1 MGAVRWMLAK
11 DIRIL
16 RRSPVLTGL
25 LIVYPTVIAILIG
38 LALSRGPGLPR
49 VAFLNEIPPSQAV
62 ITLGSTRIDTTRYE
76 RQLFQA
82 IKPVDVSTR
91 AQAIADV
98 RDGSTLA
105 ALIIPSDL
113 PHLLASADQSAY
125 VQVIYNGDA
134 INQSLVEDALESSSR
149 RPTPSSPSS
158 SRRSPAAT
166 STCCS
171 PADGSSFLGLNFNV
185 LGLRDSATI
194 LNHVLSGLPTGS
206 PLRARLAPVA
216 SFAKIA
222 VENLASSKAVIGAV
236 GAPIVVHQQIISGH
250 RTPLDYY
257 AVAVAVTVSLMFVCL
272 MLASGTLALEREEN
286 TLERLRRGL
295 VSPSALLGE
304 KALLA
309 TACAAF
315 VGFAMLVGIG
325 LFVPLHWSRV
335 GLWLLAVAGGSLAFA
350 TLGVALGGL
359 VRDVRAASLLALLV
373 SFPLIFLA
381 LVPRRLGG
389 GRALRRDPRRLGD
402 LSLQG
407 GARGGRRRRQPVE
420 SQPVGGARSS
430 RPARAGLRR
439 ARAGRPAPLNRRRWR
454 PRRGR
459 YHRLRCPSR
468 TPACG
473 GCAAPPR
480 CATWFARPS

>member
-16 RRSPVLTGL
+16 RRSPVLTL
-25 LIVYPTVIAILIG
+25 LLVFYPAAIAVLIG

-49 VAFLNEIPPSQAV
+49 VAFLNEIPPRDAV
-62 ITLGSTRIDTTRYE
+62 ITLGTTRIDTTLYE

-82 IKPVDVSTR
+82 MAPVPVSTR

-105 ALIIPSDL
+105 ALIIPADL
-113 PHLLASADQSAY
+113 PRLLASADQSAY

-134 INQSLVEDALESSSR
+134 INQSLVEDALESKL
-149 RPTPSSPSS
+149 
-158 SRRSPAAT
+158 AQANAELAEQLEKV
-166 STCCS
+166 
-171 PADGSSFLGLNFNV
+171 ADGYIDLLLSGGRLSFLGLNFNV

-194 LNHVLSGLPTGS
+194 LDGVLHGLPRGS
-206 PLRARLAPVA
+206 PLRARIAPVA
-216 SFAKIA
+216 GFAKIA
-222 VENLASSKAVIGAV
+222 FNNLASSKQVIGAV
-236 GAPIVVHQQIISGH
+236 GAPIVVRQQIISGH

-295 VSPSALLGE
+295 VSPVALLGE

-325 LFVPLHWSRV
+325 LFVPLHWSRA

-381 LVPRRLGG
+381 LVPAGSVAVGLYDAIRVVSAIFPFKA
-389 GRALRRDPRRLGD
+389 ALEAVD
-402 LSLQG
+402 
-407 GARGGRRRRQPVE
+407 AAVN
-420 SQPVGGARSS
+420 RSS
-430 RPARAGLRR
+430 PGLWAALGHLGLLVLGFGTLARVGLRR
-439 ARAGRPAPLNRRRWR
+439 
-454 PRRGR
+454 
-459 YHRLRCPSR
+459 
-468 TPACG
+468 
-473 GCAAPPR
+473 
-480 CATWFARPS
+480 

>member
-16 RRSPVLTGL
+16 RRSPVLTL
-25 LIVYPTVIAILIG
+25 LLVFYPAAIAVLIG

-49 VAFLNEIPPSQAV
+49 VAFLNEIPPRDAV
-62 ITLGSTRIDTTRYE
+62 ITLGTTRIDTTLYE

-82 IKPVDVSTR
+82 MAPVPVSTR

-105 ALIIPSDL
+105 ALIIPADL

-134 INQSLVEDALESSSR
+134 INQSLVEDALESKL
-149 RPTPSSPSS
+149 
-158 SRRSPAAT
+158 AQANAELAEQLEKV
-166 STCCS
+166 
-171 PADGSSFLGLNFNV
+171 ADGYIDLLLSGGRLSFLGLNFNV

-194 LNHVLSGLPTGS
+194 LDGVLHGLPRGS
-206 PLRARLAPVA
+206 PLRARIAPVA
-216 SFAKIA
+216 GFAKIA
-222 VENLASSKAVIGAV
+222 FNNLASSKQVIGAV
-236 GAPIVVHQQIISGH
+236 GAPIVVRQQIISGH

-295 VSPSALLGE
+295 VSPVALLGE

-325 LFVPLHWSRV
+325 LFVPLHWSRA

-381 LVPRRLGG
+381 LVPAGSVAVGLYDAIRVVSAIFPFKA
-389 GRALRRDPRRLGD
+389 ALEAVD
-402 LSLQG
+402 
-407 GARGGRRRRQPVE
+407 AAVN
-420 SQPVGGARSS
+420 RSS
-430 RPARAGLRR
+430 PGLWAALGHLGLLVLGFGTLARVGLRR
-439 ARAGRPAPLNRRRWR
+439 
-454 PRRGR
+454 
-459 YHRLRCPSR
+459 
-468 TPACG
+468 
-473 GCAAPPR
+473 
-480 CATWFARPS
+480 

>member
-16 RRSPVLTGL
+16 RRSPVLTL
-25 LIVYPTVIAILIG
+25 LLVFYPAAIAVLIG

-49 VAFLNEIPPSQAV
+49 VAFLNEIPPRDAV
-62 ITLGSTRIDTTRYE
+62 ITLGTTRIDTTLYE

-82 IKPVDVSTR
+82 MAPVPVSTR

-105 ALIIPSDL
+105 ALIIPADL

-134 INQSLVEDALESSSR
+134 INQSLVEDALESKL
-149 RPTPSSPSS
+149 
-158 SRRSPAAT
+158 AQANAQLAEQLEKV
-166 STCCS
+166 
-171 PADGSSFLGLNFNV
+171 ADGYIDLLLSGGRLSFLGLNFNV

-194 LNHVLSGLPTGS
+194 LDGVLHGLPRGS
-206 PLRARLAPVA
+206 PLRARIAPVA
-216 SFAKIA
+216 GFAKIA
-222 VENLASSKAVIGAV
+222 FNNLASSKQVIGAV
-236 GAPIVVHQQIISGH
+236 GAPIVVRQQIISGH

-295 VSPSALLGE
+295 VSPFALLGE

-325 LFVPLHWSRV
+325 LFVPLHWSRA

-381 LVPRRLGG
+381 LVPAGSVAVGLYDAIRVVSAIFPFKA
-389 GRALRRDPRRLGD
+389 ALEAVD
-402 LSLQG
+402 
-407 GARGGRRRRQPVE
+407 AAVN
-420 SQPVGGARSS
+420 RSS
-430 RPARAGLRR
+430 PGLWVALGHLGLLVLGFGTLARVGLRR
-439 ARAGRPAPLNRRRWR
+439 
-454 PRRGR
+454 
-459 YHRLRCPSR
+459 
-468 TPACG
+468 
-473 GCAAPPR
+473 
-480 CATWFARPS
+480 

>member
-16 RRSPVLTGL
+16 RRSPVLTL
-25 LIVYPTVIAILIG
+25 LLVFYPAAIAVLIG

-49 VAFLNEIPPSQAV
+49 VAFLNEIPPRDAV
-62 ITLGSTRIDTTRYE
+62 ITLGTTRIDTTLYE

-82 IKPVDVSTR
+82 MAPVPVSTR

-105 ALIIPSDL
+105 ALIIPADL
-113 PHLLASADQSAY
+113 PRLLASADQSAY

-134 INQSLVEDALESSSR
+134 INQSLVEDALESKL
-149 RPTPSSPSS
+149 
-158 SRRSPAAT
+158 AQANAELAEQLEKV
-166 STCCS
+166 
-171 PADGSSFLGLNFNV
+171 ADGYIDLLLSGGRLSFLGLNFNV

-194 LNHVLSGLPTGS
+194 LDGVLHGLPRGS
-206 PLRARLAPVA
+206 PLRARIAPVA
-216 SFAKIA
+216 GFAKIA
-222 VENLASSKAVIGAV
+222 FNNLASSKQVIGAV
-236 GAPIVVHQQIISGH
+236 GAPIVVRQQIISGH

-295 VSPSALLGE
+295 VSPFALLGE

-381 LVPRRLGG
+381 LVPAGSVAVGLYDAIRVVSAIFPFKA
-389 GRALRRDPRRLGD
+389 ALEAVD
-402 LSLQG
+402 
-407 GARGGRRRRQPVE
+407 AAVN
-420 SQPVGGARSS
+420 RSS
-430 RPARAGLRR
+430 PGLWAALGHLGLLVLGFGTLARVGLRR
-439 ARAGRPAPLNRRRWR
+439 
-454 PRRGR
+454 
-459 YHRLRCPSR
+459 
-468 TPACG
+468 
-473 GCAAPPR
+473 
-480 CATWFARPS
+480 

>member
-16 RRSPVLTGL
+16 RRSPVLTLL
-25 LIVYPTVIAILIG
+25 LIVYPAAIAVLIG

-49 VAFLNEIPPSQAV
+49 VAFLNEIPANEAV
-62 ITLGSTRIDTTRYE
+62 ITLGTTRIDTTRYE

-82 IKPVDVSTR
+82 MQPVDVSTR
-91 AQAIADV
+91 AQALADV

-105 ALIIPSDL
+105 ALIIPANL
-113 PHLLASADQSAY
+113 PHLLATADQSAY

-134 INQSLVEDALESSSR
+134 INQSLVEDALESKL
-149 RPTPSSPSS
+149 
-158 SRRSPAAT
+158 AQANAQLAEQLEKV
-166 STCCS
+166 
-171 PADGSSFLGLNFNV
+171 ADGYIDLLLSGGKLSFLGLDFNV

-194 LNHVLSGLPTGS
+194 LDGVLSGLPRGS
-206 PLRARLAPVA
+206 PLRAKLAPVA

-222 VENLASSKAVIGAV
+222 VENLASSKQVIGAV

-295 VSPSALLGE
+295 VSPFALLGE

-325 LFVPLHWSRV
+325 VFVPLHWSRV

-381 LVPRRLGG
+381 LVPAGSVAVGLYDAIRVVSAIFPFKAALEAVDAAVNQSSPSLWAALGHLG
-389 GRALRRDPRRLGD
+389 LLVLGFGAL
-402 LSLQG
+402 
-407 GARGGRRRRQPVE
+407 ARV
-420 SQPVGGARSS
+420 
-430 RPARAGLRR
+430 GLRR
-439 ARAGRPAPLNRRRWR
+439 
-454 PRRGR
+454 
-459 YHRLRCPSR
+459 
-468 TPACG
+468 
-473 GCAAPPR
+473 
-480 CATWFARPS
+480 

>member
-16 RRSPVLTGL
+16 RRSPVLTL
-25 LIVYPTVIAILIG
+25 LLVFYPAAIAVLIG

-49 VAFLNEIPPSQAV
+49 VAFLNEIPPRDAV
-62 ITLGSTRIDTTRYE
+62 ITLGTTRIDTTRYE

-82 IKPVDVSTR
+82 MAPVPVSTR

-105 ALIIPSDL
+105 ALIIPADL
-113 PHLLASADQSAY
+113 PRLLASADQSAY

-134 INQSLVEDALESSSR
+134 INQSLVEDALESKL
-149 RPTPSSPSS
+149 
-158 SRRSPAAT
+158 AQANAELAEQLEKV
-166 STCCS
+166 
-171 PADGSSFLGLNFNV
+171 ADGYIDLLLSGGRLSFLGLNFNV

-194 LNHVLSGLPTGS
+194 LDGVLHGLPRGS
-206 PLRARLAPVA
+206 PLRARIAPVA
-216 SFAKIA
+216 GFAKIA
-222 VENLASSKAVIGAV
+222 FNNLASSKQVIGAV
-236 GAPIVVHQQIISGH
+236 GAPIVVRQQIISGH

-295 VSPSALLGE
+295 VSPFALLGE

-325 LFVPLHWSRV
+325 LFVPLHWSRA

-381 LVPRRLGG
+381 LVPAGSVAVGLYDAIRVVSAIFPFKA
-389 GRALRRDPRRLGD
+389 ALEAVD
-402 LSLQG
+402 
-407 GARGGRRRRQPVE
+407 AAVN
-420 SQPVGGARSS
+420 RSS
-430 RPARAGLRR
+430 PGLWAALGHLGLLVLGFGTLARVGLRR
-439 ARAGRPAPLNRRRWR
+439 
-454 PRRGR
+454 
-459 YHRLRCPSR
+459 
-468 TPACG
+468 
-473 GCAAPPR
+473 
-480 CATWFARPS
+480 